1 MNEYEV
7 TFKSTT
13 YRNIWVEAENED
25 AAIDEAY
32 EALDNDQEISKAWKE
47 DAEYE
52 HVEQI
57 QTEEREA

>member
-25 AAIDEAY
+25 DAIDEAY

-52 HVEQI
+52 RVEQI
-57 QTEEREA
+57 QTEEIKA

>member
-25 AAIDEAY
+25 DAIDEAY

-52 HVEQI
+52 RVEQI